1 MAGKIFRQIA
11 LGTAFLLLILFG
23 GQSISISTVTSNNSL
38 PKEFYYYNP
47 DSPQSNLGRLKQE
60 FDAFL
65 SENNFSYSF
74 QPFTH
79 FADFYRL
86 SSENHPSFI
95 LVPDWYYRQYGK
107 AMGLR
112 PLLVPVRHGNTSYK
126 KILLI
131 SAVSSEAIND
141 YDIIPFAMT
150 TMGPDVPISVIKGLL
165 ADELVSIQQLNI
177 INVPKDLDAILA
189 LVLGQVKMALV
200 AQDNLQTISDTNP
213 RIIKRVKKLDKT
225 VTVPMPVICYE
236 ENQVD
241 KEDVER
247 FISAFMKMAKEHP
260 RNKIMEML
268 QIDDWQ
274 KFTQ

>member
-1 MAGKIFRQIA
+1 MAGKIFRHIPF
-11 LGTAFLLLILFG
+11 GTAFLLLFLFG
-23 GQSISISTVTSNNSL
+23 GQSICISTVTSNNSW

-47 DSPQSNLGRLKQE
+47 DSPQSNLGHLKQE

-65 SENNFSYSF
+65 SENNFSYAF

-79 FADFYRL
+79 FADFHRL
-86 SSENHPSFI
+86 NSKNHPSFI

-107 AMGLR
+107 TLGLR
-112 PLLVPVRHGNTSYK
+112 PLLVPLRHGNNSYK

-131 SAVSSEAIND
+131 SPVSSEAVND
-141 YDIIPFAMT
+141 YDIISFAMT

-165 ADELVSIQQLNI
+165 ADQLISIQQLNI

-200 AQDNLQTISDTNP
+200 AQDNLQTIADANP
-213 RIIKRVKKLDKT
+213 RIVQRIKKLNKT

-247 FISAFMKMAKEHP
+247 FISVFMKMAKEHP